1 MITPIQDNFT
11 EIISKIKFIQAD
23 VEKNYNE
30 WSCKRNNLI
39 EEIGHLEAKRQQMLD
54 ENKNRLESTSNL
66 ETQLKQKELELNQ
79 RQMQVERMEADLK
92 KEIEEE
98 RKVSIMKNI
107 HQQLKEKTNENEL
120 LNRQISFYKKNNDLF
135 SQLISKLG
143 LNSDKLTVDTI
154 IQTVLEKEKQPVP
167 VVVVE
172 EPLLPLELEVDE
184 EEEEGVVVEDF
195 EYRGKLYYIDNQSGD
210 IYSRLANDEV
220 GDVVGSRD
228 KNGKVRI
235 SQKK

>member
-1 MITPIQDNFT
+1 MNTPIQDNFN

-30 WSCKRNNLI
+30 WSCKRNTLI
-39 EEIGHLEAKRQQMLD
+39 EDIGNLEAKRQQLLD
-54 ENKNRLESTSNL
+54 ENKNRLESTNYL
-66 ETQLKQKELELNQ
+66 ENQLKQKELELNQ
-79 RQMQVERMEADLK
+79 RQMQVERMEAELK

-107 HQQLKEKTNENEL
+107 HHQLTEKTNENEL

-143 LNSDKLTVDTI
+143 LNPDKLTVDTI
-154 IQTVLEKEKQPVP
+154 IQTVLEKEGKQPVP
-167 VVVVE
+167 VVVAE
-172 EPLLPLELEVDE
+172 EPSPPIE
-184 EEEEGVVVEDF
+184 EEEDGVVVEDF
-195 EYRGKLYYIDNQSGD
+195 EYKGKLYYIDNQNGD

-220 GDVVGSRD
+220 GDVVGIRD

-235 SQKK
+235 TQKK

>member
-1 MITPIQDNFT
+1 MIIPIQDNFN
-11 EIISKIKFIQAD
+11 EIINKIKFIQAD
-23 VEKNYNE
+23 VEKNYNDG
-30 WSCKRNNLI
+30 SCKRNLLI
-39 EEIGHLEAKRQQMLD
+39 EEISNLEEKQQRLLD
-54 ENKNRLESTSNL
+54 ENKNRLESSNNL

-79 RQMQVERMEADLK
+79 RQLQVEKMEAELK

-143 LNSDKLTVDTI
+143 LNLDKLTVDTI
-154 IQTVLEKEKQPVP
+154 IQTVLEKGKPAPVMAD
-167 VVVVE
+167 E
-172 EPLLPLELEVDE
+172 EPSPPIE
-184 EEEEGVVVEDF
+184 EEEDGVVVEDF
-195 EYRGKLYYIDNQSGD
+195 EYKGKLYYIDNHSGY

-220 GDVVGSRD
+220 GDVVGIRD

-235 SQKK
+235 TQKK

>member
-23 VEKNYNE
+23 VERNYNE

-39 EEIGHLEAKRQQMLD
+39 EEIGHLEAKRQQLLD
-54 ENKNRLESTSNL
+54 ENKNREESTSNL
-66 ETQLKQKELELNQ
+66 ENQLKQKELELNQ

-154 IQTVLEKEKQPVP
+154 IQTVLEKEKQA
-167 VVVVE
+167 VVVE
-172 EPLLPLELEVDE
+172 EPSLPIEPAVEE

-235 SQKK
+235 TQKK

>member
-1 MITPIQDNFT
+1 MNIPIQDNFN

-30 WSCKRNNLI
+30 WSCKRNLLI
-39 EEIGHLEAKRQQMLD
+39 EEISNLEEKQQRLLD
-54 ENKNRLESTSNL
+54 ENKNRLESTNHL
-66 ETQLKQKELELNQ
+66 ENQWKQKELELNQ
-79 RQMQVERMEADLK
+79 RQMQVERIEAELK

-120 LNRQISFYKKNNDLF
+120 LNRQLSFYKKNNDLF

-143 LNSDKLTVDTI
+143 LNPDKLTVDTI
-154 IQTVLEKEKQPVP
+154 IQTVLEKGKPAPVA
-167 VVVVE
+167 VVAE
-172 EPLLPLELEVDE
+172 EPAPVAVGE
-184 EEEEGVVVEDF
+184 EDDGIVVEDF
-195 EYRGKLYYIDNQSGD
+195 EYKGKLYYIDNQSGD

-220 GDVVGSRD
+220 GDVVGVRD

-235 SQKK
+235 TQKK